1 MSCEA
6 GCLTGMTSYEKAQ
19 IFNRIRRK
27 LGAPVMGVELIDEQI
42 EECICEAIE
51 EYSSFINNW
60 SMENQLAEMLGLP
73 SSNDFTLKYV
83 TNSLYFE
90 KSLTNTASEMIGG
103 GVSTT
108 RELLT
113 NSIPLTSGTQNY
125 NIPDTHEIQDVLWYT
140 PNFVNQFGFD
150 GSNFAYTEF
159 GASFAGYNL
168 YAVLPVFDTVL
179 TSSAAKQRNKV
190 RGYEYS
196 YAVFKGPT
204 GLRTIRLYPVPQNS
218 AASGGTNNYGIGG
231 YYGTPGTVFYRYFL
245 RPEGY
250 VAGNPELGLDSIGLT
265 GQTQGNGLVSGPAN
279 APLYYLNYDMLNDV
293 AKTWVKKYAQALA
306 KELLGLG
313 IRGKFSGEI
322 PIPDGTITLNSADLI
337 TNGRADQDRYLEQ
350 LKTTLEALNL
360 QKLLENRASMQESLN
375 KSLQSIPLGIYFG

>member
-6 GCLTGMTSYEKAQ
+6 GCLTGVTIYEKTQ

-27 LGAPVMGVELIDEQI
+27 LGAPIMGVELVDEQI

-60 SMENQLAEMLGLP
+60 AMENKLAEMLGLP
-73 SSNDFTLKYV
+73 TTNDFTLKYI

-90 KSLTNTASEMIGG
+90 KSMTNTASEMIGG

-108 RELLT
+108 RELFTTGITL
-113 NSIPLTSGTQNY
+113 SSGTQNY

-140 PNFVNQFGFD
+140 PNFVNMYGFD
-150 GSNFAYTEF
+150 GANFAYTEF

-168 YAVLPVFDTVL
+168 YSVLPVFDTVL

-196 YAVFKGPT
+196 YAVFKGPP
-204 GLRTIRLYPVPQNS
+204 GYRTIRLYPIPN
-218 AASGGTNNYGIGG
+218 ASGNTTNFNGIAN
-231 YYGTPGTVFYRYFL
+231 YYGTPGTVFYRFFL
-245 RPEGY
+245 RPDNY
-250 VAGNPELGLDSIGLT
+250 VAGNPELGLNSIGIT
-265 GQTQGNGLVSGPAN
+265 GQTQGNGLVSGPAD
-279 APLYYLNYDMLNDV
+279 APLYNLNYSLLNDV

-313 IRGKFSGEI
+313 IRGKFSGVL
-322 PIPDGTITLNSADLI
+322 PIPDAEVTMNSADLI
-337 TNGRADQDRYLEQ
+337 TNGRADKELYLEQ
-350 LKTTLEALNL
+350 LKTTLDALNL
-360 QKLLENRASMQESLN
+360 QKLLEDRASMQESVN
-375 KSLQSIPLGIYFG
+375 KTLQTIPLGIYFG